1 MEGFQGYS
9 PPPEQ
14 QPPKSPKMSVMA
26 LIALILAG
34 LSILGCMVLTVWN
47 IALNIQVSDLQQ
59 ANTALQR
66 QTKDLADQHT
76 DVAYEQ
82 SIIKQVAVFNYMSH
96 SIEEAVVT
104 DDFIVDK
111 ITFTPTGDGELKSV
125 LIDVENQPDID
136 LDYNG
141 DGTYTLSKSTLRA
154 KAVKLIQ
161 AAREYYGTDEEAPEW
176 TESTLVTL
184 TVKNYDIGDYAD
196 SKFLFVD
203 EY

>member
-9 PPPEQ
+9 PPEP
-14 QPPKSPKMSVMA
+14 PPKSSKMSVMA
-26 LIALILAG
+26 LVALILAG
-34 LSILGCMVLTVWN
+34 LSILGCMILTVWN
-47 IALNIQVSDLQQ
+47 IALNVQVADLRQ
-59 ANTALQR
+59 ANAALQR
-66 QTKDLADQHT
+66 KTTELTNQHT
-76 DVAYEQ
+76 DVAHEQ

-125 LIDVENQPDID
+125 LIDIENQPDID

-141 DGTYTLSKSTLRA
+141 DGTYTLSKNELRT
-154 KAVKLIQ
+154 KMVKLIQ

-176 TESTLVTL
+176 NESTLVTL

>member
-9 PPPEQ
+9 PPE
-14 QPPKSPKMSVMA
+14 PPKPAATKMSVMA
-26 LIALILAG
+26 LVALILAG
-34 LSILGCMVLTVWN
+34 LGILGCMVLTVWN
-47 IALNIQVSDLQQ
+47 IALNVQVSDLQQ
-59 ANTALQR
+59 ANAALQR
-66 QTKDLADQHT
+66 KTNDLADQHT
-76 DVAYEQ
+76 NVEHEQ
-82 SIIKQVAVFNYMSH
+82 SIIKQVAVFNYLSH

-141 DGTYTLSKSTLRA
+141 DGTYNVSKTQLRA

-161 AAREYYGTDEEAPEW
+161 AAEDYYGSDNEAPEW
-176 TESTLVTL
+176 TASTLVTL

-196 SKFLFVD
+196 GKFLFVD